1 MTNKFNQII
10 KNIKKIEKQLKIIQK
25 HVKLYNIKNSEETN
39 MKTSITPIKEQ
50 INVFDVA
57 NYIITKSKKLPNNNL
72 THMKLHKIIYYSYI
86 SYLIKNQTSKTKRL
100 ILEKPKAWKYG
111 PVFGQLFH
119 ILRNYYEKIIT
130 KPLEGGNMSKIDKE
144 RAEVI
149 NNILEKSK
157 NMNAVQLSEISHNQP
172 PWDYTF
178 YYYWP
183 KTKNNTI
190 SDDLL
195 LEFFSKNELFTQP
208 KNLDEM
214 FQNTFP
220 DFFLNE

>member
-1 MTNKFNQII
+1 MTNKINQII
-10 KNIKKIEKQLKIIQK
+10 KHIKKIKKQLKIIQK
-25 HVKLYNIKNSEETN
+25 HVKLYNIKNREETN

-100 ILEKPKAWKYG
+100 IFEKPKAWKYG

>member
-1 MTNKFNQII
+1 MCFLVVQFCWSTAFLKDKCYNTNIQNNF
-10 KNIKKIEKQLKIIQK
+10 KK
-25 HVKLYNIKNSEETN
+25 
-39 MKTSITPIKEQ
+39 KELIMENKDNQ

-86 SYLIKNQTSKTKRL
+86 SYLIQNQTSKTKRL
-100 ILEKPKAWKYG
+100 IFEKPKAWKYG

-149 NNILEKSK
+149 NNILEKTK